1 MSTVPQLNASPLEVQ
16 AEALQSLLT
25 RQTLSHPLEAA
36 YQPLVKYLWRAFQT
50 GKKADVF
57 KRMAPFYAEVFSL
70 ERLQQAYH
78 CLQRITVA
86 HTPEFEIVMDSLKS
100 QYEMTVPPMASSEMS
115 VLDALVQVLLAITQ
129 SDKNSISYQRLDP
142 DTDRLRPTTFPL
154 TPELIERFVLP
165 FEADKNAAL
174 QRSVYFYKKTVIGN
188 PAAELA
194 WRYAQ
199 RKATFQQEMARYQQL
214 EQERQARL
222 ARELAAVPKASSEAK
237 TRVKA
242 ASASVKQIWTE
253 VKTSQEKQAVHY
265 SMQPEHLYTLIA
277 AQQQGEDAF
286 QSRLKAMYTQKI
298 SPLQAGA
305 LSARLASKMK
315 RVLAQMEQWDESYW
329 SEFQGL
335 MQQLGLWE
343 GQAWLDKWRAHKQ
356 GKQAL
361 EPPKVEYVIETE
373 TVDPIA
379 AMQAKEQRLAD
390 KRKGRRMLGLEE
402 VDTAAMERWL
412 KPAEVTTSPEMQK
425 ILRALGRTEHLKA
438 LCQLVVPAVQW
449 QTLDTPHKRLLFRV
463 FEQYAHTDLS
473 SIKDEILCHTA
484 EDAVGLLRE
493 ILAEIEL
500 KINWMERHLDK
511 DKRLVYKD
519 AFEAL
524 TQLQAEIQQKERL
537 NSLEYR
543 RSAAAQYGRYSG

>member
-1 MSTVPQLNASPLEVQ
+1 MSTVPKLNASPLEIQ

-25 RQTLSHPLEAA
+25 RQTLSQPLDAA
-36 YQPLVKYLWRAFQT
+36 HQPLVKHLWRAFQT
-50 GKKADVF
+50 GKKAEVF
-57 KRMAPFYAEVFSL
+57 KRMAPFYAEVLPL

-78 CLQRITVA
+78 LLHSMTVA

-100 QYEMTVPPMASSEMS
+100 QYDMTLKPVSTSEIS
-115 VLDALVQVLLAITQ
+115 VLEALVQVLLAVTQ

-142 DTDRLRPTTFPL
+142 DTGRLRPTTFPL
-154 TPELIERFVLP
+154 TPELIERFVFP
-165 FEADKNAAL
+165 FEADKTAAL

-199 RKATFQQEMARYQQL
+199 RKATFQQEMTRYQQL

-222 ARELAAVPKASSEAK
+222 ARELAAIPKASVEVK
-237 TRVKA
+237 TKVKA
-242 ASASVKQIWTE
+242 ASASVKQIWAE
-253 VKTSQEKQAVHY
+253 VKTPQEKQAVHY

-277 AQQQGEDAF
+277 AQQQGEDTF

-343 GQAWLDKWRAHKQ
+343 GQAWLDKWRSHKQ
-356 GKQAL
+356 GKQEL
-361 EPPKVEYVIETE
+361 EPQKVEYVIETE
-373 TVDPIA
+373 TIDPIA

-390 KRKGRRMLGLEE
+390 KRKGRQMLGLEE
-402 VDTAAMERWL
+402 VDPTELERWL
-412 KPAEVTTSPEMQK
+412 KPAEPTTSPEMQK
-425 ILRALGRTEHLKA
+425 ILRALARPEHLQAFCELVLPASHLQA
-438 LCQLVVPAVQW
+438 LEGKQ
-449 QTLDTPHKRLLFRV
+449 KRLVFRI
-463 FEQYAHTDLS
+463 FEQYAQTDLS
-473 SIKDEILCHTA
+473 SIKDQILARAA
-484 EDAVGLLRE
+484 EESVPLLRE
-493 ILAEIEL
+493 ILAELEL
-500 KINWMERHLDK
+500 KITWMERHLEK
-511 DKRLVYKD
+511 DKRQVYKD

-524 TQLQAEIQQKERL
+524 AQVQAEIQQKERL
-537 NSLEYR
+537 NSLEYK